1 MKRLA
6 TSGTDRSLP
15 RTRPG
20 RRLGSRAAC
29 GLAPFLVCMTTL
41 TLSGCH
47 MALFDPKGSI
57 GVQEKHLIIIASVLM
72 LLVVVPVIALTL
84 YFAWHY
90 RKSNTQATYAPTW
103 THSTKIEVVVWV
115 IPCLIVTCLAVLIWR
130 STHTLDPYR
139 PVQSTAKPVN
149 VDVIALNW
157 KWLFIYP
164 DEDIASVNRLV
175 IPVGRPINFRIT
187 SDSIMNSF
195 FIPRL
200 GSQIY
205 AMSGMQTRL
214 HLIADT
220 PGVYQGMSSSFSGP
234 GFADMHFDTA
244 ATSEA
249 DFKRWV
255 EQARHSKL
263 VLTKAAYQALAAPSR
278 NNPVESYSH
287 VAAHLF
293 EHVVDQYRRDVFPG
307 RPPHPAIPLNPS
319 AARVSE

>member
-1 MKRLA
+1 
-6 TSGTDRSLP
+6 
-15 RTRPG
+15 
-20 RRLGSRAAC
+20 
-29 GLAPFLVCMTTL
+29 
-41 TLSGCH
+41 